1 MQQQD
6 GESKRLGDVTVG
18 EAKRAAVYAAAI
30 ALALFLF
37 VHLLGEILVALLLGT
52 VAGVYLLP
60 VQEWLERRLHAR
72 SGSALITIALIVVP
86 LAATVGYGWYEMS
99 GYTAAV
105 QDQARRELV
114 IAGISRSLSDFVPA
128 EQTRAALDTAFAEAF
143 VRSGEALADVKK
155 RTALLLVSATVFFFT
170 LFYVLTQRASLA
182 AYIKLRVPGD
192 FMPFYERL
200 TENVGG
206 ALRGALFAV
215 MVDQTVKAVMILVM
229 NFVFGVP
236 LAVALAL
243 ITFLIGFFP
252 LLGEWAVY
260 IPVSVYLLV
269 FQHRP
274 GAAAAYLLI
283 GLAMTIGSSLVL
295 RPEAGRAQRRAVQLL
310 LDAGR
315 ARDGRLRLRHPRR
328 RPRARHPRLRQGH
341 HGHARRRGEV
351 RDFAAE
357 GGACA
362 GGGGECRPRGGGGG
376 RPQPGGQ
383 VSARPPRTWTWMW
396 KTLCPAPAP
405 VLMTVRKPPSA
416 CPASRATR
424 AATTR
429 RCPSRASSDS
439 SASPSEAMCARG
451 MTSACVGA

>member
-1 MQQQD
+1 MSEG

-18 EAKRAAVYAAAI
+18 EAKRAVIYAAAV

-37 VHLLGEILVALLLGT
+37 VRLLGEILVALLLGT

-60 VQEWLERRLHAR
+60 VQEWLERRLRAR
-72 SGSALITIALIVVP
+72 AGSALVTIALIVVP

-99 GYTAAV
+99 GYTAVV
-105 QDQARRELV
+105 QDQGRREQV

-128 EQTRAALDTAFAEAF
+128 EQTRAALEAAFGEAF

-170 LFYVLTQRASLA
+170 LFYVLTQRVRLA

-200 TENVGG
+200 VLNVGG

-215 MVDQTVKAVMILVM
+215 MIDQTLKAVAILVM

-269 FQHRP
+269 FQQRP

-283 GLAMTIGSSLVL
+283 GLAMTVISSLVL
-295 RPEAGRAQRRAVQLL
+295 RPKLAAHSAERFNFYWMLIGLVTGVYAFGIPGVVLGPAILGFAKAITDTLVGEVKYETSLLREERAQRDEETA
-310 LDAGR
+310 
-315 ARDGRLRLRHPRR
+315 AR
-328 RPRARHPRLRQGH
+328 
-341 HGHARRRGEV
+341 
-351 RDFAAE
+351 AAE
-357 GGACA
+357 EGKDLSPA
-362 GGGGECRPRGGGGG
+362 
-376 RPQPGGQ
+376 
-383 VSARPPRTWTWMW
+383 AR
-396 KTLCPAPAP
+396 
-405 VLMTVRKPPSA
+405 
-416 CPASRATR
+416 
-424 AATTR
+424 
-429 RCPSRASSDS
+429 
-439 SASPSEAMCARG
+439 
-451 MTSACVGA
+451 